1 MFFTEYLVH
10 TRYLLAFLEKKTLY
24 GSYFKQLLGILG
36 RILNECRQIK
46 EKEKISEM
54 KIMFLPRGRRIWYK
68 LTGVLLQRVH
78 MDDWNGFKAWDQL
91 LLVWQKKKMEIPVWS
106 CGFLKTQELQMIWAC
121 SCLNITK
128 VKLILCLR
136 EKWGKQKWSDSQH
149 DFRKVTAFILI
160 TVNKEMMDVTYCL
173 FAVRKLNL
181 QDNSATKVLSETISP
196 KRLLAF
202 LFGTCCVFRVECL
215 CF

>member
-1 MFFTEYLVH
+1 MLIHMFFTEYLVH

-91 LLVWQKKKMEIPVWS
+91 LLVWQKKNGNPS
-106 CGFLKTQELQMIWAC
+106 
-121 SCLNITK
+121 
-128 VKLILCLR
+128 LILWIFEDTRAADDLGLFLSKHHQSKVNPLSQRKMR
-136 EKWGKQKWSDSQH
+136 E
-149 DFRKVTAFILI
+149 T
-160 TVNKEMMDVTYCL
+160 EMVW
-173 FAVRKLNL
+173 
-181 QDNSATKVLSETISP
+181 
-196 KRLLAF
+196 
-202 LFGTCCVFRVECL
+202 
-215 CF
+215 